1 MKMLNVQVP
10 RDRKKLEK
18 QIKALECLLS
28 QDTDEVS
35 KNIHRQALES
45 CKQALNNC

>member
-1 MKMLNVQVP
+1 MLNVQVP

-28 QDTDEVS
+28 QDT

-45 CKQALNNC
+45 CKRSLNTFEGI